1 MTPEKRATH
10 ALTGNDPHREHR
22 SVPWA
27 GIDLMLFLV
36 GHRRGYSVIFWRAGK
51 FAGAQRHVVEA
62 FEDFLDSLDT
72 ILRDVPD
79 EIVALCD

>member
-1 MTPEKRATH
+1 
-10 ALTGNDPHREHR
+10 
-22 SVPWA
+22 
-27 GIDLMLFLV
+27 MLFLV